1 MTWILNV
8 KATILN
14 SRSIGNGVIIHL
26 NNEAVLVLDAGLSF
40 DKVLQAINYAP
51 KKIYCL
57 VTHRHKDH
65 SKYVQEYINRGANVY
80 LSSDMYGDYK
90 GTTKHLFVPDELN
103 CTDYFKFYPVEV
115 QHDVVN
121 FGFVVNSPDVG
132 EFCYFTDT
140 HYIPVILQNCNV
152 IFVEANY
159 CPDIIEKR
167 RLNGSLNEAQY
178 ARVRNSHMSITETI
192 RFLKSCNNK
201 CLSGIVLLHLSDGNS
216 DAKLFQEMVAKE
228 VGVRPVIADK
238 NMELNLGF

>member
-1 MTWILNV
+1 M

-14 SRSIGNGVIIHL
+14 SRSSGNGIVIHL
-26 NNEAVLVLDAGLSF
+26 NREAVLVLDAGLPF
-40 DKVLQAINYAP
+40 NKVLQSINFNAA

-57 VTHRHKDH
+57 VTHKHKDH
-65 SKYVQEYINRGANVY
+65 SKYVQEYLNRGVHVY
-80 LSSDMYGDYK
+80 ISSDMYDDYK
-90 GTTKHLFVPDELN
+90 GTTKYLFTPDELN
-103 CTDYFKFYPVEV
+103 FTDHFKFFPIEV

-121 FGFVVNSPDVG
+121 FGFVVNSVDVG

-140 HYIPVILQNCNV
+140 HYIPISLGSCNT

-167 RLNGSLNEAQY
+167 RLSGSLNDTQY

-192 RFLKSCNNK
+192 RFLKSCNSTKLNN
-201 CLSGIVLLHLSDGNS
+201 IVLLHLSDGNS
-216 DAKLFQEMVAKE
+216 DAKLFQEMVASE
-228 VGVRPVIADK
+228 IGVKPIIADK